1 MLLNRLSFY
10 MKRLL
15 FSIFI
20 FSFSLQ
26 LLSQTKSKLDSLL
39 VVSKTQEKLV
49 LVNTLNKIFW
59 EYRNSI
65 IDSALFYA
73 RKALNISDK
82 L

>member
-1 MLLNRLSFY
+1 

-20 FSFSLQ
+20 FSLSLQ
-26 LLSQTKSKLDSLL
+26 LLPQTKSKLDSLL

-49 LVNTLNKIFW
+49 LVNILNKIYW

-65 IDSALFYA
+65 IGSALFYA
-73 RKALNISDK
+73 KRSLSISEK
-82 L
+82 LEEQKTSSTQ

>member
-1 MLLNRLSFY
+1 

-39 VVSKTQEKLV
+39 VVSKTQEKLT
-49 LVNTLNKIFW
+49 LINTLNKISW
-59 EYRNSI
+59 EYRNSN

-73 RKALNISDK
+73 RRSLSITEK
-82 L
+82 LEE

>member
-1 MLLNRLSFY
+1 

-49 LVNTLNKIFW
+49 LVYTLNKISW
-59 EYRNSI
+59 EYRNSN

-73 RKALNISDK
+73 RRSLIISEK
-82 L
+82 LDEQKTSSTQ